1 MKEKKKWK
9 KVGKIVLGICLAF
22 FLVFLIWW
30 LFLEKFYL
38 FHKSEKRVED
48 AARDYYQLNEK
59 RLPDKAL
66 EVSTV
71 SLQTLYEEK
80 WVDSIYIPRS
90 KTLCNS
96 DDSWVKVR
104 KEKDGNYKYY
114 VYLSCGKFS
123 SNVDHEG
130 PEITLNGRD
139 EITVSRGSTYEELGV
154 KSVIDAT
161 DKKMDASLV
170 KIDSSNVDTS
180 KLGDYEVTYTVSD
193 SFHNKTVKKRKVTVI
208 QVLNELV
215 QSSTNGTGL
224 YQGPVE
230 NNYLQFSGMLFRIV
244 KEDDDKHIQIVTEE
258 NISNINYGFPEY
270 EKSNVRKW
278 LNEYFYQHLSSSAK
292 KFLVK
297 GEFCT
302 DMTSDATVQRD
313 VCEKAVSDYVG
324 QLTIDDY
331 NRTLIGGTYLNN
343 HLPYAFMTK
352 LSDTEVYSF
361 HPDKGYAIFSFDRLL
376 PVRPVL
382 YLKEGLK
389 VVAGDGTR
397 YNPYR
402 LEDYT
407 YAKASSLLKD
417 RLSGEFIHY
426 AGHLF
431 RIIEVEKDGS
441 IKVVMDDIW
450 KDENDK
456 ALKPTYE
463 NDTNQFVFKVDEV
476 GNLGYIINQH
486 FTQYLPSKLIV
497 PGEFRTT
504 YLDNGLYYDQLESIS
519 YKATFAVPDTYE
531 MFSSKSTSTDYNNF
545 WLRNASK
552 SDGVIVFVTTL
563 GTPIEIT
570 YRLNRYNGVRLVTRF
585 RSDTQIISGKG
596 LREDPYYV
604 K

>member
-1 MKEKKKWK
+1 MKDKKKLV
-9 KVGKIVLGICLAF
+9 KVGKIVLYISLAF
-22 FLVFLIWW
+22 FLVFLLWW
-30 LFLEKFYL
+30 LFFEKMYL
-38 FHKSEKRVED
+38 FYKNERKVEE

-59 RLPDKAL
+59 RLPSKVGD
-66 EVSTV
+66 VSTV

-80 WVDSIYIPRS
+80 WLDSVYIPRS

-96 DDSWVKVR
+96 DDSWVKV
-104 KEKDGNYKYY
+104 KKNKDGKYQYY

-123 SNVDHEG
+123 SKVDHEG
-130 PEITLNGRD
+130 PVVTLNGED
-139 EITVSRGSTYEELGV
+139 AITISRGSVYEELGV
-154 KSVIDAT
+154 KEVYDKT
-161 DKKMDASLV
+161 DKKMAPSLV
-170 KIDSSNVDTS
+170 KIDSSKVDTN

-193 SFHNKTVKKRKVTVI
+193 SFNNKTVKKRTVTVI

-215 QSSTNGTGL
+215 RNSTNGTGI

-244 KEDDDKHIQIVTEE
+244 LEDGEKRIKIVTEE

-278 LNEYFYQHLSSSAK
+278 LNEYFYNHISKESK

-297 GEFCT
+297 GDFCY
-302 DMTSDATVQRD
+302 DMTSDATVQRAT
-313 VCEKAVSDYVG
+313 CENVVSDYVG
-324 QLTIDDY
+324 QLTIDEY
-331 NRTLIGGTYLNN
+331 NKTLVGGTYLNN

-361 HPDKGYAIFSFDRLL
+361 HPDKEYATFSFDRLL

-417 RLSGEFIHY
+417 RLSGEFVNY

-431 RIIEVEKDGS
+431 RIIEVEKNGN

-456 ALKPTYE
+456 VLKPTYE

-476 GNLGYIINQH
+476 GNLGYIINQQ
-486 FTQYLPSKLIV
+486 FTQYLPSKLLV
-497 PGEFRTT
+497 AGEFKTT
-504 YLDNGLYYDQLESIS
+504 YLDNGLYYDKLESIKYQS
-519 YKATFAVPDTYE
+519 LFAVPDTYE
-531 MFSSKSTSTDYNNF
+531 MFSSKSISTDYNNF

-552 SDGVIVFVTTL
+552 SDDVIVFVTTL
-563 GTPIEIT
+563 GTPIEIS
-570 YRLNRYNGVRLVTRF
+570 YRMNRYNGVRLVTRL
-585 RSDTQIISGKG
+585 RSDTKIVSGKG
-596 LREDPYYV
+596 LREDPYYI